1 MLLFNIFE
9 LRLCLTIKLEQLAF
23 QVRSFVRM
31 NQALVCTYLI
41 KPTQSTFLGVL
52 FPSILSGWS
61 TATGIDCSVQMENK
75 RKESFPRTQ
84 RRIITG

>member
-9 LRLCLTIKLEQLAF
+9 LRLCLTTQKIKLEQLVF
-23 QVRSFVRM
+23 QVRI

-41 KPTQSTFLGVL
+41 KPIQSTFLGVL

-61 TATGIDCSVQMENK
+61 TTTGIDYLIQMVNK
-75 RKESFPRTQ
+75 RKETFPGTQ
-84 RRIITG
+84 RCIITG